1 MKQRRVGTFTLGI
14 TLVAFGVLFLVHMFV
29 PAVSYYFIYS
39 CWPVIIMLLGVEIL
53 YYAVRYKNESFKYDF
68 AAVIIIIMLVIFAM
82 GMAGVDWL
90 YTNCPKNIHWNI

>member
-1 MKQRRVGTFTLGI
+1 
-14 TLVAFGVLFLVHMFV
+14 
-29 PAVSYYFIYS
+29 
-39 CWPVIIMLLGVEIL
+39 MLLGFEIL

-90 YTNCPKNIHWNI
+90 YTNCPKNIHWNIY

>member
-14 TLVAFGVLFLVHMFV
+14 TLVAFGVLLLVHMFV
-29 PAVSYYFIYS
+29 PSVSYYFIYS
-39 CWPVIIMLLGVEIL
+39 CWPVIIMILGFEIL

-82 GMAGVDWL
+82 GMAGVDCL
-90 YTNCPKNIHWNI
+90 YRNCPKNIHWNI